1 MFQDALHKKASN
13 DSFFNAVQLALDS
26 VNQAKQCIFTNSTE
40 IVTLDYV
47 ESVAKFRYTLETVA
61 YLLHDYYLDPAHF
74 NVLSKPDRRIIA
86 QLLASVQDMCSAIN
100 KDTNE
105 VVPNLLIK
113 CIVRKYGMST
123 LITLCD
129 ISKTEGSLDFAW
141 LMPKHLQ
148 NITSEE
154 QVSLRM
160 WYCTVGNFRG
170 SNFYDLGSSD
180 NFVGLYFWGIPTLIT

>member
-1 MFQDALHKKASN
+1 M
-13 DSFFNAVQLALDS
+13 DS
-26 VNQAKQCIFTNSTE
+26 VKQAKQCIFTNSTE
-40 IVTLDYV
+40 IMTLDYV

-61 YLLHDYYLDPAHF
+61 CLLHDYYLDPAQF
-74 NVLSKPDRRIIA
+74 NVLSKAERRIIA
-86 QLLASVQDMCSAIN
+86 QLLSSVQDMCSAID

-129 ISKTEGSLDFAW
+129 INKTEGEADFSW

-148 NITSEE
+148 NSSGEE
-154 QVSLRM
+154 QVSLCGGYTHERLVVDAYMLYRKIKQLIRM
-160 WYCTVGNFRG
+160 
-170 SNFYDLGSSD
+170 
-180 NFVGLYFWGIPTLIT
+180 